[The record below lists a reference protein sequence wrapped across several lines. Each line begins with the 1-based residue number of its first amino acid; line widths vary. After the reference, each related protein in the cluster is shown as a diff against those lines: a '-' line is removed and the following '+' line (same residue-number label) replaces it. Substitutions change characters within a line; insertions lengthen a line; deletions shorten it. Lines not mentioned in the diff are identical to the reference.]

1 LTKIVESVIIDRPV
15 DEVWNFSLDL
25 ANVPK
30 WYTAI
35 QEMRPT
41 STGPPGVGSTWEV
54 VRKDK
59 MVIPQ
64 KCIEYEPNRK
74 FSFIITSGPARG
86 TTVSYSTEQI
96 EGKTKFTVAADYKVS
111 GYYKLLAPFLIRG
124 QKKEGIASNENL
136 KRIME
141 SQVKAS
147 A

>member
-1 LTKIVESVIIDRPV
+1 MIDRSV
-15 DEVWNFSLDL
+15 EDVWKFSLDL

-41 STGPPGVGSTWEV
+41 SAGPTGVGSTWEV
-54 VRKDK
+54 IRKDK

-64 KCIEYEPNRK
+64 KCVEYEPNRK
-74 FSFIITSGPARG
+74 FSFLITSGPAKG
-86 TTVSYSTEQI
+86 TTVSYSTEVI
-96 EGKTKFTVAADYKVS
+96 EGKTKFTVSADYKV
-111 GYYKLLAPFLIRG
+111 GGFYRLLAPFLIRG
-124 QKKEGIASNENL
+124 QRKEGIASNENL

-141 SQVKAS
+141 SQVKVS